1 MAKIGALG
9 AKKAKKANKAKKA
22 EAQKQAQAQKQ
33 AKAEAKKKTEAKKQA
48 KLEAARAQAQ
58 KQAKAQ
64 AQKQAKAEAKKKAQE
79 IQERAAKNNSKVKVK
94 AKGNQVIKTYPNG
107 KKVVQ
112 TINKNGKVSQKEIST
127 GKGENKVTT
136 TIDYKAGEKVSKTV
150 TSGRGD
156 NKVVTELKYD
166 DGKKVKKTVT
176 TTRDNIPTVKT
187 IEYNPQTS
195 KPVVKFITIGE
206 GDNAFTSKTEYK
218 YGKND
223 NLKSKVVVKSD
234 GSAKEYIYDNYKT
247 QDGTKTRTVTLI
259 SKGPDGVERR
269 YSEEQTV
276 NKNGKVLE
284 FVRKNEQGEVVLK
297 GTNSYNENG
306 TLSAKTTV
314 KYNEDGSRERTQF
327 SNYRKTDTVN
337 QNKYDVK
344 ITTFSPEGAK
354 DIYTG
359 TETKSLNGD
368 VKRRETEENK
378 KADETKNNK
387 TDKKDVK
394 AAVEKAKSKIESE
407 LSGSGIELIS
417 GNIKTKVLSIIEQF
431 KDFFGAET
439 EIEKMQNEIMKDV
452 FAVKDKFEI
461 NF

>member
-1 MAKIGALG
+1 M
-9 AKKAKKANKAKKA
+9 
-22 EAQKQAQAQKQ
+22 
-33 AKAEAKKKTEAKKQA
+33 
-48 KLEAARAQAQ
+48 
-58 KQAKAQ
+58 
-64 AQKQAKAEAKKKAQE
+64 
-79 IQERAAKNNSKVKVK
+79 
-94 AKGNQVIKTYPNG
+94 
-107 KKVVQ
+107 Q

-166 DGKKVKKTVT
+166 DGKRVEKTVT
-176 TTRDNIPTVKT
+176 TTKDNIPTVKT

-344 ITTFSPEGAK
+344 ITTISPEGTK

-368 VKRRETEENK
+368 VKRRETKENK

-452 FAVKDKFEI
+452 FATKDKFEI